1 MKPHAD
7 ATLARERVPAEVPA
21 SPAQPDEAL
30 VLRLSAQKLWAE
42 GRNNPVWFECSSW
55 LGVWVAEDRITWQT
69 TDGTW
74 LAQLERSANGRH
86 ISMAFYHHGTYMG
99 RQDASGFHQPAR
111 QGRGRRPRPAARSL
125 PLPLAG

>member
-1 MKPHAD
+1 M
-7 ATLARERVPAEVPA
+7 R
-21 SPAQPDEAL
+21 
-30 VLRLSAQKLWAE
+30 
-42 GRNNPVWFECSSW
+42 
-55 LGVWVAEDRITWQT
+55 VAELDTVSMPGGDGPAAAASITYALST
-69 TDGTW
+69 VGGTSGLVDTATYDSYRKAGFTLVYGKVRLDAFRTSALSSTW

-86 ISMAFYHHGTYMG
+86 YWMAFYHHGTYMG